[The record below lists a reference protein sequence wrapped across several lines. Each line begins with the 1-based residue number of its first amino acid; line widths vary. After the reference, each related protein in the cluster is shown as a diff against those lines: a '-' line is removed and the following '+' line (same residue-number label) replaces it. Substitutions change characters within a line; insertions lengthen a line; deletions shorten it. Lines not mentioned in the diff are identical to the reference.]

1 MENMKIDYKD
11 NITILSNITQI
22 NDINYWE
29 ITQIERDSIE
39 KNIEFINIKVSI
51 DDKKLYSS

>member
-22 NDINYWE
+22 NDINYW
-29 ITQIERDSIE
+29 
-39 KNIEFINIKVSI
+39 KN
-51 DDKKLYSS
+51 YSN